1 MADREEGA
9 SESSSVRDDLL
20 AAIREHEEPA
30 GEVESTPDRPR
41 DESGRFAPKEPKE
54 DDTQQA
60 RAPDSGSQNAGGSPA
75 EGEGRSDQRA
85 PHAIRPD
92 SGGSNQPPQSTPHAT
107 AGPELA
113 AAPPAW
119 SNSVKAKWPTLD
131 PEIRAEILKREA
143 DVHRGFTKNDEER
156 NFGKEMRQI
165 VAPYEAIIRAAGGT
179 IPGAVADVLNTAY
192 ILRTA
197 DPQTKAQTIAQVC
210 QQYGIDLKLVAQ
222 PQGEVNP
229 QVAALQQEIR
239 QIRAEQT
246 QRQQQERQ
254 QLEQQVLNA
263 VETFGQDPKH
273 PHFRAVSAHM
283 GALMQAGEAKD
294 MEQAY
299 EMAVWARPDLRA
311 QLLAAQTAQQTA
323 TQQTRQRTE
332 KARAKAVSVR
342 GGPGGYTPPPVNP
355 NASVR
360 ESLMSAIEEV
370 NSRI

>member
-1 MADREEGA
+1 MADEEKGA

-20 AAIREHEEPA
+20 AAMKEVGGDDEIAQTPTHEEPK
-30 GEVESTPDRPR
+30 EDSRTR
-41 DESGRFAPKEPKE
+41 DESGRFVAKQDKTVDVE
-54 DDTQQA
+54 
-60 RAPDSGSQNAGGSPA
+60 GSPPPVKTA
-75 EGEGRSDQRA
+75 NHEGTGEPSQA
-85 PHAIRPD
+85 AHPP
-92 SGGSNQPPQSTPHAT
+92 SGVPGDLPKSGT
-107 AGPELA
+107 ELA
-113 AAPPAW
+113 AAPPSW
-119 SNSVKAKWPTLD
+119 SNAVKAKWPTLD
-131 PEIRAEILKREA
+131 PEVRSEILKREA

-156 NFGKEMRQI
+156 NFGKEMRQV

-197 DPQTKAQTIAQVC
+197 DPQTKAHTIAQVC

-222 PQGEVNP
+222 PQGEINP
-229 QVAALQQEIR
+229 QVAALQQELQR
-239 QIRAEQT
+239 LKGEWT

-263 VETFGQDPKH
+263 VESFGQDPKH
-273 PHFRAVSAHM
+273 PHFQAVSAHM

-323 TQQTRQRTE
+323 AQQTRQRTE

-342 GGPGGYTPPPVNP
+342 GGPGGFTPPTVNP

-360 ESLMSAIEEV
+360 ESLMAAFEEV
-370 NSRI
+370 NSRV